1 MIFKS
6 GKTYDTL
13 VFIAGIVL
21 PALAVLYTALAEI
34 WGLAYE
40 KEIPATIMAVDTF
53 LGALL
58 KISKSKYDKVDP
70 EYLNVKEQYEDRI
83 EAGEFDDKDY
93 SEGD

>member
-1 MIFKS
+1 MVFKN

-21 PALAVLYTALAEI
+21 PALAVLYTTLAEI
-34 WGLAYE
+34 WSLPYG
-40 KEIPATIMAVDTF
+40 KEIPATIMGVDTF

-58 KISKSKYDKVDP
+58 KISKSKYEKADP

-83 EAGEFDDKDY
+83 EAGEFDGKDY

>member
-34 WGLAYE
+34 WSLPYG
-40 KEIPATIMAVDTF
+40 KEIPATIMAVDAF

-58 KISKSKYDKVDP
+58 KISKSKYDKADP

-83 EAGEFDDKDY
+83 EAGEFDGKDY